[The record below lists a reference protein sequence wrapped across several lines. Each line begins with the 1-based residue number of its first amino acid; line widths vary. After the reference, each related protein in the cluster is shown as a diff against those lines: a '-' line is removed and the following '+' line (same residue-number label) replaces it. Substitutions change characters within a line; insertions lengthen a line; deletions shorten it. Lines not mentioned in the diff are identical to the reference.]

1 MRGRENNP
9 CQQRKRASR
18 LGGGSRRVDLWIRL
32 VVTLRGCE
40 AVRLGR
46 SQPLGTAL
54 SQLQRNTCTCNESS
68 CLPWA
73 QVSMLLRCCL
83 PILPSLPPLSTPMA
97 EGQWNQTRQFPQ
109 LYPTIWLLPEH
120 LVIKVCW
127 FHSRLYFRLST
138 RDWIVGPLLFVA
150 LNLFGQK
157 GVLLFHYRSSCGSQ
171 ASPCLHSPVLAREWM
186 RPELGYPSYTSPHP
200 VRNDTPHLWCVFFP
214 WVFIWVRHETVLI
227 VNAVE
232 CMPGDLFLI
241 LLSLWLIIILVSWK
255 LKKKTPYTRFISAQS
270 FQQ

>member
-1 MRGRENNP
+1 
-9 CQQRKRASR
+9 
-18 LGGGSRRVDLWIRL
+18 
-32 VVTLRGCE
+32 
-40 AVRLGR
+40 
-46 SQPLGTAL
+46 
-54 SQLQRNTCTCNESS
+54 
-68 CLPWA
+68 
-73 QVSMLLRCCL
+73 MLLRCCS
-83 PILPSLPPLSTPMA
+83 PIPKYGLPPLSTPMA
-97 EGQWNQTRQFPQ
+97 EGQWNQTRQFHQ

-127 FHSRLYFRLST
+127 FQSLYFRLST

-186 RPELGYPSYTSPHP
+186 RPELGYLLHKSAPCQKWHSAFAVCVLSMSVYMSP
-200 VRNDTPHLWCVFFP
+200 VRHG
-214 WVFIWVRHETVLI
+214 TVLI

-255 LKKKTPYTRFISAQS
+255 FKKNPYTRFISAQS
-270 FQQ
+270 FQQY